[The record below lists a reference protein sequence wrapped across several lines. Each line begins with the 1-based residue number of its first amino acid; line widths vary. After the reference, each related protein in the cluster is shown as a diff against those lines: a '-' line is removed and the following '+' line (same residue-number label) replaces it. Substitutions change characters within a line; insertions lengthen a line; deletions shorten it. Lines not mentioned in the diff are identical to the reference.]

1 VHRTGR
7 AEDQPS
13 FDVFSRDAQL
23 VERIVLPLGARLLG
37 LGEQALYL
45 LVRDD
50 DDLEYI
56 QRAPFRY

>member
-1 VHRTGR
+1 MHRTGR
-7 AEDQPS
+7 AEDPS